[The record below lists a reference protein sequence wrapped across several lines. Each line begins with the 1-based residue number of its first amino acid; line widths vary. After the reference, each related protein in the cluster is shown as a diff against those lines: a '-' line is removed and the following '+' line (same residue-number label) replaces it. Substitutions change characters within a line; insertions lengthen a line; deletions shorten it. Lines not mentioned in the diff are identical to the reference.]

1 MANEFLAVSDGIFT
15 LSETEVENQFY
26 FYRNDGKTLADIDR
40 EPIDLYNTYIMRK
53 MMDGEITD
61 VVMKDIYL
69 EKSNDGKRF
78 RLTVCNIG
86 EKPPKIKNS
95 NVKKP
100 NFIKRLFH
108 RIG

>member
-1 MANEFLAVSDGIFT
+1 MANEFLAVSDGTFT
-15 LSETEVENQFY
+15 LSETKVKNQFY
-26 FYRNDGKTLADIDR
+26 FYRNDGRVLTDIDN
-40 EPIDLYNTYIMRK
+40 EPIDLYDMYIRHK
-53 MMDGEITD
+53 MMTGEITD
-61 VVMKDIYL
+61 MVMKDIYL
-69 EKSNDGKRF
+69 AKSYDGKHF
-78 RLTVCNIG
+78 RLTVCDIG